1 MSLEKKAVIKSFFFF
16 FKLCLHTIAFP
27 LLISDSCFPGGAT
40 VENLPANAGDE
51 GDAGV
56 QSLGWEDHLEKKM
69 ATHFSI
75 LAREITWTE
84 KPGKLQ
90 SMGSQKSQTQQRYR
104 LVYPILKE
112 TNKQTKKVILP

>member
-1 MSLEKKAVIKSFFFF
+1 MYKA
-16 FKLCLHTIAFP
+16 
-27 LLISDSCFPGGAT
+27 
-40 VENLPANAGDE
+40 AGLDGLGLDE
-51 GDAGV
+51 GSFTSWASLVV
-56 QSLGWEDHLEKKM
+56 QWQRIHLPMQETPVRSLGWKDTMEKET

-112 TNKQTKKVILP
+112 TKQTNKQGNLTII